1 MRYEVKSLGAWAFVK
16 VSFFL
21 NLIIGFV
28 IGLLYAG
35 FLGLM
40 IFAASAMPFEGMG
53 AAQQDL
59 EAIGPI
65 FLILLPIFCAIG
77 AAIFQTLFG
86 LIIVGVYNLI
96 AKFVGGFEMTLE
108 PVAQAQQVQQAQPVP
123 AAPSYQSPPPPPPPP
138 TSQDVV
144 RPTPPPPP
152 PAGDQPRPDSNPETP

>member
-65 FLILLPIFCAIG
+65 FLILLPIWGFFAV
-77 AAIFQTLFG
+77 AALAAAN
-86 LIIVGVYNLI
+86 LLGVPDPTQ
-96 AKFVGGFEMTLE
+96 GFEPAVLLYMPIFLSE
-108 PVAQAQQVQQAQPVP
+108 LILAVWLIVKGFKQPAVAAEA
-123 AAPSYQSPPPPPPPP
+123 
-138 TSQDVV
+138 T
-144 RPTPPPPP
+144 
-152 PAGDQPRPDSNPETP
+152 